1 MSNEESQPP
10 PQPAHVGAGGHYS
23 GRNKIPNIQEFM
35 AQLDQEK
42 KERDAKID
50 AELKNNKTSNE
61 AQAHTNED
69 KPSRKDTR
77 TVTDPVTGKNV
88 DIRDVKLDYGEA
100 VDNPQVRPNGL
111 LKADNG

>member
-1 MSNEESQPP
+1 MNNDDTQGR
-10 PQPAHVGAGGHYS
+10 HAGQGGYYS

-69 KPSRKDTR
+69 KPLRKDTR
-77 TVTDPVTGKNV
+77 TVRDPVTGKDV

-100 VDNPQVRPNGL
+100 AENPQVSSFEL
-111 LKADNG
+111 HF